1 MKKQFY
7 LFGILIMILSCNNN
21 SKKNNIVVN
30 EQYIQIDC
38 MNKLDEVVV
47 YDIYSPPVASRIYA
61 YSNLAFYEAIKYSEK
76 NATSLTQKMQL
87 FDSLPKV
94 SNSTINYTI
103 SAITAFFN
111 TAKGLCFSKDSVT
124 KKLNDVLIYY
134 KENVDEKIYTSSVNY
149 GNTIATTIL
158 ARAAKDNYKY
168 IKGLPKYTVV
178 KEKNTWEQTPPDYA
192 DAVEPNWFLLKP
204 MLIDST
210 MYSCIAPPV
219 YNETMSSQYYKEL
232 LEVYETSKAK
242 TTSMD
247 SIAKYWDDNP
257 FVTEHAGHFM
267 AATKKITPVGH
278 WLGITGIICKT
289 AKANVVA
296 TAKAY
301 ALSSCAMYDGFIACW
316 FQKYKT
322 KMPRPITVIRKW
334 FDPNWNAYL
343 QTPPFPEYT
352 SGHSVISHASAT
364 VLSNMFGNNISFTDT
379 TENKYLGLQ
388 RSFTAITDAANEA
401 GISRLYGGIH
411 FKSAIENGKL
421 QGKNI
426 GEFYYTTF
434 K

>member
-1 MKKQFY
+1 MKKLFY
-7 LFGILIMILSCNNN
+7 FLLLVSICLSCTNN
-21 SKKNNIVVN
+21 SKKHFSIN
-30 EQYIQIDC
+30 ENYIQVDC
-38 MNKLDEVVV
+38 MQRLDEVVV

-61 YSNLAFYEAIKYSEK
+61 YSNLAFYEAVKFTQINTPSI
-76 NATSLTQKMQL
+76 TQKMQL
-87 FDSLPKV
+87 FDNFPQPKD
-94 SNSTINYTI
+94 TAINLTL
-103 SAITAFFN
+103 SAITAFFT
-111 TAKGLCFSKDSVT
+111 TAKGLCFSKDSVV
-124 KKLNDVLIYY
+124 KKLDYYLAYY
-134 KENVDEKIYTSSVNY
+134 KDKLDEKTFKQSVDF
-149 GNTIATTIL
+149 GNTIAATIL
-158 ARAAKDNYKY
+158 ARATKDNYKY

-192 DAVEPNWFLLKP
+192 DAIEPNWFLLKP

-210 MYSCIAPPV
+210 MFTCAAPPA
-219 YNETMSSQYYKEL
+219 YNENKASQYYKEVV
-232 LEVYETSKAK
+232 EVYETSKTK
-242 TTSMD
+242 TLGID

-257 FVTEHAGHFM
+257 FVTEHQGHFM

-289 AKANVVA
+289 SNANVLA

-322 KMPRPITVIRKW
+322 KMPRPITIIRKW

-352 SGHSVISHASAT
+352 SGHSVISNASAT
-364 VLSNMFGNNISFTDT
+364 VLSNLFGNNIVFTDN

-388 RSFTAITDAANEA
+388 RSFTSITAAADEA

-411 FKSAIENGKL
+411 FKSAIENGKQ
-421 QGKNI
+421 QGKTI
-426 GEFYYTTF
+426 GELYYTTF

>member
-1 MKKQFY
+1 MKRIVY
-7 LFGILIMILSCNNN
+7 LIGILSILCSCNNN
-21 SKKNNIVVN
+21 SKKNLTIN
-30 EQYIQIDC
+30 ETSIQVDC
-38 MNKLDEVVV
+38 MERLDEVVV

-61 YSNLAFYEAIKYSEK
+61 YSNLAFYEAIKYSKK
-76 NATSLTQKMQL
+76 NVASLTQKMLL
-87 FDSLPKV
+87 FDSIPPPV
-94 SNSTINYTI
+94 NSNINFTI
-103 SAITAFFN
+103 SAVTAFFN
-111 TAKGLCFSKDSVT
+111 TAKGLCFSKDSVA
-124 KKLNDVLIYY
+124 KKLEYYLSYY
-134 KENVDEKIYTSSVNY
+134 KENIDEKIYTKSVDF

-158 ARAAKDNYKY
+158 ARSAKDNYKY

-178 KEKNTWEQTPPDYA
+178 KEKNTWEQTPPDYM
-192 DAVEPNWFLLKP
+192 DAIEPNWFLLTP

-210 MYSCIAPPV
+210 MYNCAAPPA
-219 YNETMSSQYYKEL
+219 YNENKSSQYYKEVV
-232 LEVYETSKAK
+232 EVYETSKTK
-242 TTSMD
+242 TTGMD

-257 FVTEHAGHFM
+257 FVTEHKGHFV
-267 AATKKITPVGH
+267 AATKKNTPVGH

-289 AKANVVA
+289 AKADLVT

-322 KMPRPITVIRKW
+322 KMPRPITIIRKL

-352 SGHSVISHASAT
+352 SGHSVVSHASAN

-388 RSFTAITDAANEA
+388 RSFSAITAAADEA
-401 GISRLYGGIH
+401 GISRMYGGIH
-411 FKSAIENGKL
+411 FKSAIENGKQ
-421 QGKNI
+421 QGKSI

>member
-1 MKKQFY
+1 MKKIIC
-7 LFGILIMILSCNNN
+7 LLGISMTLWSCNTN
-21 SKKNNIVVN
+21 SKKGLSIN
-30 EQYIQIDC
+30 EVYIQVDC
-38 MNKLDEVVV
+38 MERLDEVVV

-76 NATSLTQKMQL
+76 NTGSITQKMQL
-87 FDSLPKV
+87 FDSMPKPATT
-94 SNSTINYTI
+94 NINFTI

-111 TAKGLCFSKDSVT
+111 TAKGLCFSKDSVA
-124 KKLNDVLIYY
+124 KKLNFYLDYY
-134 KENVDEKIYTSSVNY
+134 KENVGEKVYSASINF
-149 GNTIATTIL
+149 GEAIAKIIL

-178 KEKNTWEQTPPDYA
+178 KEKNTWEQTPPDYM
-192 DAVEPNWFLLKP
+192 DAIEPNWFLLTP
-204 MLIDST
+204 MLIDSN
-210 MYSCIAPPV
+210 MYNCAAPPA
-219 YNETMSSQYYKEL
+219 YNENKFSQYYKEVV
-232 LEVYETSKAK
+232 EVYETSKTK
-242 TTSMD
+242 TTGMD

-257 FVTEHAGHFM
+257 FVTEHKGHFV

-289 AKANVVA
+289 TKANEVT

-322 KMPRPITVIRKW
+322 KMPRPITIIRKW

-352 SGHSVISHASAT
+352 SGHSVISNAAAT
-364 VLSNMFGNNISFTDT
+364 VLSTLFGNNISFTDS
-379 TENKYLGLQ
+379 TENKYLGFQ
-388 RSFTAITDAANEA
+388 RSFSTITAAADEA
-401 GISRLYGGIH
+401 GISRFYGGIH
-411 FKSAIENGKL
+411 FKSAIENGKQ
-421 QGKNI
+421 QGKSI
-426 GEFYYTTF
+426 GEFYYNTF

>member
-1 MKKQFY
+1 MKRLFY
-7 LFGILIMILSCNNN
+7 LAAILITLWSCSNNA
-21 SKKNNIVVN
+21 KNTLAIN
-30 EQYIQIDC
+30 ESYIQVDC
-38 MNKLDEVVV
+38 MEKLDEVVV

-61 YSNLAFYEAIKYSEK
+61 YSNLAFFEAIKYTEK
-76 NATSLTQKMQL
+76 NAPSITQKMPL
-87 FDSLPKV
+87 FDSMPKPATT
-94 SNSTINYTI
+94 NINFTI

-111 TAKGLCFSKDSVT
+111 TAKGLCFSKDSLV
-124 KKLNDVLIYY
+124 KKLDYYLAYY
-134 KENVDEKIYTSSVNY
+134 KDNIDEKIFKQSVDF
-149 GNTIATTIL
+149 GNSIATTIL
-158 ARAAKDNYKY
+158 TRAAKDNYKY

-178 KEKNTWEQTPPDYA
+178 KEKNTWEQTPPDYM

-210 MYSCIAPPV
+210 MYTCAAPPA
-219 YNETMSSQYYKEL
+219 YNENKSSQYYKEV

-242 TTSMD
+242 TLAMD

-257 FVTEHAGHFM
+257 FVTEHKGHFM

-278 WLGITGIICKT
+278 WLGITGIICKA
-289 AKANVVA
+289 AKANVLA

-322 KMPRPITVIRKW
+322 KMPRPITIIRKW
-334 FDPNWNAYL
+334 FDANWNAYL

-352 SGHSVISHASAT
+352 SGHSVISNASAT
-364 VLSNMFGNNISFTDT
+364 VLSNLFGNTISFIDT

-388 RSFTAITDAANEA
+388 RSFTTITSAADEA

-411 FKSAIENGKL
+411 FKSAIENGKQ
-421 QGKNI
+421 QGKTI